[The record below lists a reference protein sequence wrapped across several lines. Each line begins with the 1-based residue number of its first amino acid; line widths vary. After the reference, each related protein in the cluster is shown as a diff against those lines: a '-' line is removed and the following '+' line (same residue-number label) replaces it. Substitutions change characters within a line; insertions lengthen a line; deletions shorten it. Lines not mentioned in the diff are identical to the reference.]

1 MDRLPEELNATG
13 QRIPFKDAQF
23 LRPTATAEGYGTDPN
38 VITPEANWPRILT
51 PQQHR
56 LINDLSDIIL
66 PATDSSPAPSTIGI
80 GKFFDEWLSAPYPTQ
95 QKDKS
100 TILAGLDLVDQE
112 SIRQFSRNFVRLS
125 KKQKRSV
132 IDVIIAS
139 GGDALKYFAR
149 FRYLVIGGYFT
160 SEPGFKAIG
169 YLGNTPLLRYAPVQK
184 ELERIIDQELQQLG
198 L

>member
-1 MDRLPEELNATG
+1 MDRWPEELNATG

-23 LRPTATAEGYGTDPN
+23 LRPAAVGEGYGTDPN

-51 PQQHR
+51 PYLHR
-56 LINDLSDIIL
+56 LINDLSDIVL
-66 PATDSSPAPSTIGI
+66 PAAVPDPAPSRIGI
-80 GKFFDEWLSAPYPTQ
+80 AKFFDEWLSAPYPTQ

-112 SIRQFSRNFVRLS
+112 SNRLFSRDFMRLS
-125 KKQKRSV
+125 KKQKHSV
-132 IDVIIAS
+132 LDGIIAS
-139 GGDALKYFAR
+139 GSDARKFFTR

-169 YLGNTPLLRYAPVQK
+169 YLGNKPLLGYAPVQE
-184 ELERIIDQELQQLG
+184 ELKRSIDQELQQLG